1 MHLVCSKC
9 NPLSEWIGEC
19 EWLRYHQ
26 PLVVPGCVCHIFWMS
41 GNELQLLYA
50 NTTVTVG
57 ACSDRCTMWKR
68 KKERK
73 PLAQTHL
80 LRWCY
85 KPCTP
90 VKIIGIAFG
99 NASNSFGTLSINLGT
114 VCFEELRPYRKRLR
128 KRDKKI
134 WIPTLFLSTH
144 PQSWDCSEN
153 ELGQFH
159 PLSVSWEVPRY
170 LKFSFLGRGGDIFI
184 VLNCCHV
191 LQRGVFNLILLLS
204 IFCLNRSLAR
214 ATGCHTTLLNLV
226 KHATS
231 VRRRHC
237 CRVESARLEHLYMCQ
252 EGWKVYADIYTS
264 EVYVIQEW
272 KIIIMPT
279 ATGLACSMY
288 SMQCFLKKCHTFFL
302 QSCYTSS
309 YSAYFLYNAYSDDY
323 DNDNNI
329 LTDA

>member
-1 MHLVCSKC
+1 MQATHLEPCRSIWEQSVLRSFAPTESVWEKEIKNFNSYSLPFNTPSK
-9 NPLSEWIGEC
+9 LRLFREWI
-19 EWLRYHQ
+19 RT
-26 PLVVPGCVCHIFWMS
+26 VPPTVC
-41 GNELQLLYA
+41 
-50 NTTVTVG
+50 
-57 ACSDRCTMWKR
+57 
-68 KKERK
+68 
-73 PLAQTHL
+73 L
-80 LRWCY
+80 LRGSA
-85 KPCTP
+85 
-90 VKIIGIAFG
+90 VLKIFI
-99 NASNSFGTLSINLGT
+99 FGT
-114 VCFEELRPYRKRLR
+114 
-128 KRDKKI
+128 
-134 WIPTLFLSTH
+134 
-144 PQSWDCSEN
+144 
-153 ELGQFH
+153 
-159 PLSVSWEVPRY
+159 
-170 LKFSFLGRGGDIFI
+170 GGDIFI

-288 SMQCFLKKCHTFFL
+288 SMPCFLKKCHTFFL